1 MRKQYPQAKEIP
13 PAKINMVPEKP
24 SVHQRTAFFRRC
36 GKRKR

>member
-13 PAKINMVPEKP
+13 PSKVKMLLEKP